1 MYKIHQNAQTD
12 IEVEKM
18 KRRIKLKSYV
28 VPSICAVLITLFLIS
43 AVQTFEEAP
52 LLEEDVKYVS
62 SVILSNETPVISI
75 PGKDIVIIKP
85 YNDNKVTIGK
95 GYYDYKS
102 DEQNQQNALV
112 HYENTYIQN
121 SGIDYVKKELFD
133 VISILDGT
141 VISVN
146 NNELLGQTIEI
157 QHTGNFIS
165 VYQSLSNVIVKEGDS
180 VKQGDIIG
188 SSGTCKLNIEL
199 GNHLHFELFKE
210 GQVVNPTDYYNKNIK
225 DL

>member
-1 MYKIHQNAQTD
+1 
-12 IEVEKM
+12 M
-18 KRRIKLKSYV
+18 KKKLKLKSYV
-28 VPSICAVLITLFLIS
+28 VPSIYVVLITLFVIS
-43 AVQTFEEAP
+43 AMQTFEDAP

-62 SVILSNETPVISI
+62 SVILSNDTPVIST
-75 PGKDIVIIKP
+75 PGKEIVIIKP

-102 DEQNQQNALV
+102 DEQTQQNSLV
-112 HYENTYIQN
+112 NYENTYIQN
-121 SGIDYVKKELFD
+121 SGIDYVKNEAFD

-157 QHTGNFIS
+157 QHAGNLIS
-165 VYQSLSNVIVKEGDS
+165 VYQSLSNVLVKEGD
-180 VKQGDIIG
+180 VIKQGTVLG
-188 SSGTCKLNIEL
+188 KSGTCKLNLSL